1 MAARRDLIRFW
12 NDLTQKVECEWAN
25 TDGLKISL
33 AVI

>member
-12 NDLTQKVECEWAN
+12 NDLTQKVEFEWAN
-25 TDGLKISL
+25 TDRLKISL